1 MIIYKTIYTLY
12 KIEKETMLNIME
24 KKKKRNDKLVQYY
37 NIINVL
43 VN

>member
-24 KKKKRNDKLVQYY
+24 KKKKGTTNSY
-37 NIINVL
+37 NIII
-43 VN
+43 